1 MEQARTLRRSPG
13 HEHTG
18 RYLKAPPSAA
28 LTTGGQDIGSNLV
41 DEQRRL
47 SRFQVRVTHCSRPT
61 DDWVDLPTPV
71 PTLAVAFG
79 RLGRMLTHPAILL
92 VEAQEYFPIGVRR
105 PPEKAINI

>member
-13 HEHTG
+13 HEHPG

-92 VEAQEYFPIGVRR
+92 VEAQE
-105 PPEKAINI
+105 